1 MLMYIRN
8 THVAA
13 LALVALASQARAD
26 CTPQLPT
33 VDLGYAVH
41 QATYNESGGLFT
53 FSNIRYATAPRFGA
67 PTPVT
72 VVNRTVNDG
81 QTPGNCPMGSPPWLS
96 LSPQYQ
102 AGQLSLDEVNAT
114 FAGIRGLS
122 PSSDPSLIKQYLNTP
137 ITVPAS
143 TITEDCLNLDVVV
156 PEKIFKSTNNSSA
169 GGERPYEPT
178 ALTDCD
184 AAPVLVWIYGGGYT
198 VGDKNYCGNPATLIA
213 KSQEDGSDGI
223 VYVALNY
230 RLGLFGFISGTEYE
244 EQGGVSNIGLRDQ
257 RFALQWVQ
265 ENIHLFGGDPDN
277 VTVLGESAGAGS
289 ILHQLTAY
297 GSTSGAP
304 FRRAILQSPGFEFI
318 TGNGSKAAGKYARAL
333 EWASYF
339 SNSSVGTL
347 DDLRK
352 LPYDVLDKVNQV
364 TISTAYWGG
373 FGWGPTVD
381 GDFVPDLPGLLLS
394 QGRFDSSVA
403 VLGAR
408 NSDEGFI
415 FASPLIE
422 DEEDYLSLLLTP
434 LLPDASDEV
443 VDYITTQLYPA
454 VYDGT
459 HPWTTP
465 LARASATVADTWF
478 ICNNYFLNKA
488 LGGVAYNYLFD
499 VPPGHHGNDIGYT
512 FFNGET
518 TYNGLPV
525 NASVADTLQAY
536 LTAFAKTGSPN
547 QDGLPEVPLYGDD
560 AAVVSL
566 YNRTTVV
573 DTAVAERCDWW
584 QKAFFI

>member
-1 MLMYIRN
+1 MLMYIKN

-13 LALVALASQARAD
+13 LALVGLASQAMAD
-26 CTPQLPT
+26 RTPRLPT

-41 QATYNESGGLFT
+41 RATYNESGGLFT

-67 PTPVT
+67 PAPVT

-102 AGQLSLDEVNAT
+102 AGQLTLDQVDAN

-122 PSSDPSLIKQYLNTP
+122 PSSDPSLIKQYLDTP

-156 PEKIFKSTNNSSA
+156 PEKIFNSENSSSGA
-169 GGERPYEPT
+169 G
-178 ALTDCD
+178 
-184 AAPVLVWIYGGGYT
+184 APVLVWIYGGGYT

-213 KSQEDGSDGI
+213 KSREDGSDGV

-230 RLGLFGFISGTEYE
+230 RLGLFGFVSGTEYE

-257 RFALQWVQ
+257 RFALQWVR

-304 FRRAILQSPGFEFI
+304 FRRAVLQSPGFEFI

-333 EWASYF
+333 EWASHF

-347 DDLRK
+347 DDLRR

-364 TISTAYWGG
+364 TVSTAYWGG

-403 VLGAR
+403 VLGAH

-415 FASPLIE
+415 FASSLIE
-422 DEEDYLSLLLTP
+422 DEEDYVSLLLTP
-434 LLPDASDEV
+434 LLPDAPDGV

-465 LARASATVADTWF
+465 LARASATVADAWF
-478 ICNNYFLNKA
+478 VCNNYYLNKA

-499 VPPGHHGNDIGYT
+499 VPPGRHGNDIGYT
-512 FFNGET
+512 FYNGET

-547 QDGLPEVPLYGDD
+547 RDGLPEVPLYGDD
-560 AAVVSL
+560 AAVASL
-566 YNRTTVV
+566 YNGTTVV
-573 DTAVAERCDWW
+573 DAAVAERCD
-584 QKAFFI
+584 

>member
-1 MLMYIRN
+1 MYIRN

-13 LALVALASQARAD
+13 SALLVLASQASAD
-26 CTPQLPT
+26 YTPRLPT

-41 QATYNESGGLFT
+41 RATYNESGGLFT

-67 PTPVT
+67 PAPVT

-96 LSPQYQ
+96 LSLQYQ
-102 AGQLSLDEVNAT
+102 AGQLSLDQVNAT

-122 PSSDPSLIKQYLNTP
+122 PSSDASLIERYLNTP
-137 ITVPAS
+137 ATAPAS
-143 TITEDCLNLDVVV
+143 TITEDCLHLDVVV
-156 PEKIFKSTNNSSA
+156 PEKILKRANDSSGA
-169 GGERPYEPT
+169 GG
-178 ALTDCD
+178 
-184 AAPVLVWIYGGGYT
+184 APVLVWIYGGGYT
-198 VGDKNYCGNPATLIA
+198 VGDKNYYGNPATLIA
-213 KSQEDGSDGI
+213 KSQEDGSDGV
-223 VYVALNY
+223 VYVALDY

-257 RFALQWVQ
+257 RSALQWVQ
-265 ENIHLFGGDPDN
+265 ENIHLFGGDPEN
-277 VTVLGESAGAGS
+277 VTVMGESAGAGS

-297 GSTSGAP
+297 GGSSSGGGGGAAP
-304 FRRAILQSPGFEFI
+304 FRRAVLQSPGFEFVA
-318 TGNGSKAAGKYARAL
+318 GNGSKAAGRYARAL
-333 EWASYF
+333 EWASHF

-347 DDLRK
+347 DDLRR
-352 LPYDVLDKVNQV
+352 LPFDVLDKVNQV

-381 GDFVPDLPGLLLS
+381 GDFVPDLPGVLLA

-403 VLGAR
+403 VLGAH
-408 NSDEGFI
+408 NSDEGFL
-415 FASPLIE
+415 FASPLIA
-422 DEEDYLSLLLTP
+422 DEHDYVSLLLRP

-443 VDYITTQLYPA
+443 VDHVAARLYPA

-465 LARASATVADTWF
+465 LARASATVADAWF
-478 ICNNYFLNKA
+478 VCNNYFLNRA
-488 LGGVAYNYLFD
+488 LGGGGGAAFNYLFD
-499 VPPGHHGNDIGYT
+499 VAPGRHGNDIGYT
-512 FFNGET
+512 FFNGEAS
-518 TYNGLPV
+518 YNGLPV

-547 QDGLPEVPLYGDD
+547 QAGLPEVPLYGDG
-560 AAVVSL
+560 AAVMSL

-573 DTAVAERCDWW
+573 DTAVAKRCDWW
-584 QKAFFI
+584 QKGLFR